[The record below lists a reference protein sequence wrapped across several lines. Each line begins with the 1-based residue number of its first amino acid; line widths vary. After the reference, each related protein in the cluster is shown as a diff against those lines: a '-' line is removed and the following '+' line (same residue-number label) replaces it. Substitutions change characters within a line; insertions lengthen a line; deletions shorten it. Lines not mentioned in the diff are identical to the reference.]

1 MISGRGFTDTNG
13 RRERDREETRRRER
27 YKREKGEKKT
37 QTSSLRKY
45 TKETDRRTRELQ
57 RARIC
62 THIRVTKYSQMR
74 VNSQRLIDRNTILKI
89 MFWWT
94 LLKAAAY
101 RKSITSWWGVVHNI
115 YNFRGQCDILE
126 MKNVLMVSE
135 MTWLFIE
142 WVGDKWVGL
151 TMHWRSR
158 VPISCLRLHCST
170 SSISVKLHLG
180 IIFQRRSCCLMIS
193 VILLSGSSN
202 WLVNGFYWP
211 IHSST
216 GSVW

>member
-1 MISGRGFTDTNG
+1 MISRRDSTDTNG
-13 RRERDREETRRRER
+13 RRDREETRRTER
-27 YKREKGEKKT
+27 YKRK
-37 QTSSLRKY
+37 RKINIDVKDIKIY
-45 TKETDRRTRELQ
+45 TKIDRRAWKLQ
-57 RARIC
+57 RTCIC
-62 THIRVTKYSQMR
+62 THIRVIKYSQMR

-126 MKNVLMVSE
+126 MKNVLMVIE

-158 VPISCLRLHCST
+158 VPITCLRFLCNASG
-170 SSISVKLHLG
+170 ISVKLHLE
-180 IIFQRRSCCLMIS
+180 IILQRLGSCLMIS
-193 VILLSGSSN
+193 VNLFIEQFALYGIDIS
-202 WLVNGFYWP
+202 
-211 IHSST
+211 
-216 GSVW
+216 